1 MNQNNNLSLLKQLL
15 NLANIDKDIKDIE
28 FDFLLNLAY
37 QLGVSKKEFIQLFE
51 QYIEFLPPKLE
62 FDRIIQFHR
71 LVLVMN
77 VDQET
82 SKEEIEYIK
91 QAGIKLGLNPLATN
105 EVLSRMNNYPNK
117 ILPPDVLIGIFKSFH
132 N

>member
-1 MNQNNNLSLLKQLL
+1 MKDKNNLSLLKQLL

-37 QLGVSKKEFIQLFE
+37 QMGVSKKEFIQLFE
-51 QYIEFLPPKLE
+51 QYIDFLSPKLE

-77 VDQET
+77 VDQTT
-82 SKEEIEYIK
+82 SKDEIEYIK

-105 EVLSRMNNYPNK
+105 EVLNKMNDFPNK
-117 ILPPDVLIGIFKSFH
+117 IVPPDVLINIFKSFH